1 MTRTNIKHQMIDRA
15 ALDAGI
21 AAMMAVQPKEKVTFT
36 QREAIVEAAGAVQ
49 HMLAMN
55 YSLAEVVAKMND
67 AFGLTLNAGTVRSYL
82 REIKAA
88 NAAVT
93 LETAPKRRGSKK
105 QLRDAG
111 TEPSITADATKTDV
125 TASDDDLP
133 VVAMP
138 DPRTAPEDK
147 AADQISGSDDI
158 QLERAGDD
166 NVNVGEG
173 VSDLDEDPL
182 DRFLIKLDKELED
195 RS

>member
-1 MTRTNIKHQMIDRA
+1 MIDRA